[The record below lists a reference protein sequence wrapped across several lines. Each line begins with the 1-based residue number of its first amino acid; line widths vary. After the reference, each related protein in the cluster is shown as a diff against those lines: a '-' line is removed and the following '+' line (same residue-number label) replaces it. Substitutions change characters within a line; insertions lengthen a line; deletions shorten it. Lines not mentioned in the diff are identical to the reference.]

1 MKKRMLYLIVC
12 LSMIA
17 GLTACQKIDGD
28 GMVYEADVQEE
39 IIDEQE
45 LVDVPEDEI
54 LDDEI
59 VDEELVDEELTEE
72 SDELSESDSQDSD
85 DLEFHRQVLVN
96 ENSMCGV
103 IFLGYV
109 DASKGSLAENK
120 EYLASVLEE
129 NECDTYFKFVYNIP
143 DERIIET
150 ENGSEL
156 YCIYPLDPNASVAVS
171 ESVFNTET
179 LETETGAVLYRSDY
193 GDPILLRCNASE
205 LVYDTQIG
213 IVDNQGNVLSWQPGI
228 SLMDGQVRLPTEA
241 PYIFD
246 STNY

>member
-1 MKKRMLYLIVC
+1 
-12 LSMIA
+12 
-17 GLTACQKIDGD
+17 
-28 GMVYEADVQEE
+28 MVYEADVQEE
-39 IIDEQE
+39 MTDEPE
-45 LVDVPEDEI
+45 SVDVPEDEI
-54 LDDEI
+54 LN
-59 VDEELVDEELTEE
+59 EELVDDELTEE
-72 SDELSESDSQDSD
+72 SDELSESDSETSD
-85 DLEFHRQVLVN
+85 DLEFHRQVLAN

-109 DASKGSLAENK
+109 DAAKGSLVEN
-120 EYLASVLEE
+120 EAYFASVLEE

-171 ESVFNTET
+171 ESIFNTET

-228 SLMDGQVRLPTEA
+228 SLMDGKVSLPAEA

>member
-1 MKKRMLYLIVC
+1 
-12 LSMIA
+12 MIA

-28 GMVYEADVQEE
+28 GMVYEA
-39 IIDEQE
+39 
-45 LVDVPEDEI
+45 DVPEDEI

-72 SDELSESDSQDSD
+72 SDSETSD
-85 DLEFHRQVLVN
+85 DLEFHRQVLAN

-109 DASKGSLAENK
+109 DAAKGSLVENK
-120 EYLASVLEE
+120 EYLSSVLEE
-129 NECDTYFKFVYNIP
+129 NACGTYFKFIYNIP

-150 ENGSEL
+150 GNGSEL
-156 YCIYPLDPNASVAVS
+156 YCIYPLDPNVSVAVN
-171 ESVFNTET
+171 ESVFNAET
-179 LETETGAVLYRSDY
+179 LEIETGAVLYRSDY

-205 LVYDTQIG
+205 LVCDTQIG

-228 SLMDGQVRLPTEA
+228 SLKDGKVSLPTEA